1 MDEILS
7 IKSISEFH
15 EILGLPLPNHPLI
28 SLIDENDAMEKPELD
43 DKLFNVRFSSDM
55 YSIMYKDKISG
66 SIGYGRSTYDFQEGT
81 IIFSSPGQVFTSPGK
96 EDLKGKK
103 GWTLLFHPDLIRKS
117 VLGDKIDD
125 YTFFSYDV
133 NEALHL
139 SPKEEKFFFELISKI
154 QEEYSQNIDQHS
166 QKLIISNLE
175 LLLNYCMRFY
185 DRQFYTRTN
194 INKDFVTDFE
204 STLKG
209 YFKSNKMEE
218 DGLPT
223 ASYFGGKL
231 NMSTNY
237 LSDML
242 KKETGK
248 SIKEHVDGYIIEKAK
263 SILLNSNKKVSEIAY
278 NLGFDYPQSFS
289 RLFKNK
295 TGMSPV
301 EYRNLN

>member
-1 MDEILS
+1 MKDILN
-7 IKSISEFH
+7 IESISQFH
-15 EILGLPLPNHPLI
+15 EILGWTPPAHPLI
-28 SLIDENDAMEKPELD
+28 SLIDENEAMSKSDWND
-43 DKLFNVRFSSDM
+43 DLFNIRFSLNM

-81 IIFSSPGQVFTSPGK
+81 LVFSSPGQVFTAPSK

-117 VLGDKIDD
+117 ALGERIDE
-125 YTFFSYDV
+125 YTFFSYDLK
-133 NEALHL
+133 EALHL
-139 SPKEEKFFFELISKI
+139 SPKEERFFFDLMSKI
-154 QEEYSQNIDQHS
+154 EEEYTQNMDQHS
-166 QKLIISNLE
+166 QTLIISNLE

-194 INKDFVTDFE
+194 INKDFVSDFE
-204 STLKG
+204 MALKA
-209 YFKSNKMEE
+209 YFKSDQLDQN
-218 DGLPT
+218 GLPHVK
-223 ASYFGGKL
+223 YFGKKL

-237 LSDML
+237 LSDLL

-248 SIKEHVDGYIIEKAK
+248 SIKAHIDGYVVNRAK

-278 NLGFDYPQSFS
+278 DLGFDYPQSFT

-295 TGMSPV
+295 TGMSPAA
-301 EYRNLN
+301 YRNMN

>member
-1 MDEILS
+1 MKEIFR
-7 IKSISEFH
+7 IKSISQFH
-15 EILGLPLPNHPLI
+15 EILGLARPEHPLI
-28 SLIDENDAMEKPELD
+28 SLIDEHEAMGKADFGDE
-43 DKLFNVRFSSDM
+43 LFNIRFSSDM

-66 SIGYGRSTYDFQEGT
+66 SLGYGRSTYDYQEGT
-81 IIFSSPGQVFTSPGK
+81 IIFSSPGQVFTSPRK
-96 EDLKGKK
+96 EDIKGKK

-117 VLGDKIDD
+117 VLGDKIDH

-139 SPKEEKFFFELISKI
+139 SSKEEKFFFDLIEKI
-154 QEEYSQNIDQHS
+154 REEYSQNIDQHS
-166 QKLIISNLE
+166 QTLIISNLE

-194 INKDFVTDFE
+194 INKDFVSNFE
-204 STLKG
+204 LALKQ
-209 YFKSNKMEE
+209 YFNSATIDNK
-218 DGLPT
+218 GLPH
-223 ASYFGGKL
+223 ASYFGEKL

-248 SIKEHVDGYIIEKAK
+248 SIKEHINSYIIDKAK

-278 NLGFDYPQSFS
+278 DLGFDYPQSFT

-295 TGMSPV
+295 TGMSPI